1 MLLFFVCT
9 NCLLHLYIGLSSPPS
24 SLTVAISS
32 LSYPPLY
39 EQTTTS
45 PDHEKEE
52 EISVFTNPRH
62 AQPVMLALS
71 MTSCFIYVFYSILL
85 RRANKNTSSPTTV
98 SSSSSLSQ
106 TSLPSADNLFA
117 SSFFGVVYLSVLW
130 ILVLCAIIFCMGGPF
145 DLSVP
150 LLSLYMC
157 SVTLWPLS
165 SSLPSLVLPSFL
177 PLLLPSVFALLGAWM
192 GAIVLPLSHD
202 PYKPWKQWPVPCLLG
217 VMLGNAAGCLAA
229 LLLLGCRR
237 VVAWKSRGSK
247 PRERQRRGGR
257 DAEMR
262 VGGGDTAI
270 GTRRTGERREDVD

>member
-62 AQPVMLALS
+62 AQPVMLTLS
-71 MTSCFIYVFYSILL
+71 ITSCFIYIFYFILL
-85 RRANKNTSSPTTV
+85 RRADKNTSSPTTV
-98 SSSSSLSQ
+98 SSSSSCQASP
-106 TSLPSADNLFA
+106 PSAANSFA
-117 SSFFGVVYLSVLW
+117 SSFFGIVYLSVLW
-130 ILVLCAIIFCMGGPF
+130 IFVLCTIIICMGGPF

-165 SSLPSLVLPSFL
+165 SSLPSAVLPSFL
-177 PLLLPSVFALLGAWM
+177 PLLLPSVFALVGAWM

-229 LLLLGCRR
+229 LLLLVCRR
-237 VVAWKSRGSK
+237 LVAWKSRGNK
-247 PRERQRRGGR
+247 RGERQRRGGQ
-257 DAEMR
+257 DAEMIK
-262 VGGGDTAI
+262 GGADTTI
-270 GTRRTGERREDVD
+270 GTRRTGDRCEGVD